1 MQPPRVE
8 AAVQQDLAQVTYWT
22 KQYERAGK
30 LYFGDEWDQDGKGVG
45 KIKAFVKGPTDIR
58 GLQQAVDA
66 LEDRMRVEISV
77 VAKQRM
83 TDEEFENFLRSAT
96 TNENSPDGVAEL
108 QDIGGDA
115 LADIYKALCVQIDF

>member
-1 MQPPRVE
+1 
-8 AAVQQDLAQVTYWT
+8 
-22 KQYERAGK
+22 
-30 LYFGDEWDQDGKGVG
+30 
-45 KIKAFVKGPTDIR
+45 
-58 GLQQAVDA
+58 
-66 LEDRMRVEISV
+66 MRVEISV

-83 TDEEFENFLRSAT
+83 TDEEFENLLRSAT